1 MRLRRRTAATTS
13 PDRPAVV
20 LVTGASSGI
29 GRASALRFARDGAA
43 LVLCSRSTEVLEEV
57 ASQCLRAGAA
67 AALVAPTDVTDRAQV
82 HAAVDRAVTELGG
95 LDVVVSSA
103 AVMSYGSFVD
113 TPPEVYERVVA
124 VDLLGS
130 ANVARAALQVFRR
143 QERGTLVVVGSALAR
158 VTTPWIASYVSAKWG
173 LRGLTR
179 VLQQEVRDLPAVHV
193 ASVAPGA
200 VDTPIYRQAAT
211 VLGRHGTPP
220 PPTASPDRIAR
231 AVHASV
237 ADPRRERDSDVA
249 GGLGNKVMA
258 LGFTLT
264 PALFDALVGPLYGRL
279 AFARGHVADTEGNV
293 FTPRPELE
301 R

>member
-1 MRLRRRTAATTS
+1 MRLRNRSGGTDGGA
-13 PDRPAVV
+13 PPVV

-43 LVLCSRSTEVLEEV
+43 LVLCSRSADVLAEV
-57 ASQCLRAGAA
+57 AEQCRRAGAGTV
-67 AALVAPTDVTDRAQV
+67 LVAPTDVTEREQV
-82 HAAVDRAVTELGG
+82 HAAVDRAVTELGR

-124 VDLLGS
+124 VDLIGS

-143 QERGTLVVVGSALAR
+143 QEHGVLVVVGSALAR
-158 VTTPWIASYVSAKWG
+158 VTTPWIGSYVSAKWG

-179 VLQQEVRDLPAVHV
+179 VLRQETRDLPRVHV

-211 VLGRHGTPP
+211 VLGRHGTSP
-220 PPTASPDRIAR
+220 PPTASADRIAA

-237 ADPRRERDSDVA
+237 ADPRRERDADVV
-249 GGLGNKVMA
+249 GGLGNKVMT
-258 LGFTLT
+258 LGFVLT

-279 AFARGHVADTEGNV
+279 AFARGRTDDTTGNV
-293 FTPRPELE
+293 FAPRPELE